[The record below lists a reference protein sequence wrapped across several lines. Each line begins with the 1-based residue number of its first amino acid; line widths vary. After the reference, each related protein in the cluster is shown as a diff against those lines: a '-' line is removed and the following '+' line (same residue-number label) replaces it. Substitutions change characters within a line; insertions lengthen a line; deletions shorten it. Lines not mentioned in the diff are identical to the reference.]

1 MSGMLT
7 QIGTFLSSP
16 AGKGILT
23 AGTVGTGLT
32 QNLIANNEA
41 QSKQKFVEQLI
52 TNPQKFASY
61 VNQFQQ
67 PLQAGLTADIARS
80 TDAYGAERGLGSSPI
95 ALQDMYAQAL
105 APVLQ
110 QQQQQAQ
117 QTALSSL
124 GIYENSPTT
133 KPVDVSSILKMLMMG
148 GQQQGQQIPPGLLT
162 DPGLNVMQPSY
173 MPGGGSGSNVPPPL
187 PPSLVGGGGGFDPVT
202 MEGDGS

>member
-1 MSGMLT
+1 MADVLS
-7 QIGTFLSSP
+7 QIGTFFSSQ
-16 AGKGILT
+16 AGKGILG
-23 AGTVGTGLT
+23 AGVAGTGLA
-32 QNLIANNEA
+32 QNLIANSEA
-41 QSKQKFVEQLI
+41 QNKQKFVEQLI

-148 GQQQGQQIPPGLLT
+148 PQSQGQNPTAGINLNQIPNPNLNPVDLGLQGQQSL
-162 DPGLNVMQPSY
+162 PS
-173 MPGGGSGSNVPPPL
+173 P
-187 PPSLVGGGGGFDPVT
+187 LVGGGGGFDADT
-202 MEGDGS
+202 GGS

>member
-7 QIGTFLSSP
+7 QVGTFLSSP
-16 AGKGILT
+16 AGKGVLG
-23 AGTVGTGLT
+23 AGVAGTGLV
-32 QNLIANNEA
+32 QNLLANNEA
-41 QSKQKFVEQLI
+41 QQKQKFVEQLI

-61 VNQFQQ
+61 VQGFQQ
-67 PLQAGLTADIARS
+67 PLQAGLTQDIARS
-80 TDAYGAERGLGSSPI
+80 TDAYGAERGLGSSPV

-133 KPVDVSSILKMLMMG
+133 KPVDISSILKALMMG
-148 GQQQGQQIPPGLLT
+148 GQQQGPNPTAGINPASIPNTFGTLADL
-162 DPGLNVMQPSY
+162 PSAA
-173 MPGGGSGSNVPPPL
+173 PTPQLPPPM
-187 PPSLVGGGGGFDPVT
+187 VGNGGFDPTT
-202 MEGDGS
+202 MEGYGS